1 MDILNDSVHHFD
13 SVYENSVLT
22 YDAKVESVQ
31 ENFRENALLMLA
43 EWVDGL
49 DSEDPALAALNQGI
63 IDMMFGDHYNLRL
76 RLIAS
81 LTDSQWAFGRM

>member
-63 IDMMFGDHYNLRL
+63 IDLLFEENYSIKL

>member
-49 DSEDPALAALNQGI
+49 DSEDPALAALNQDI
-63 IDMMFGDHYNLRL
+63 IDMMFGEHNLRL
-76 RLIAS
+76 RLVAA